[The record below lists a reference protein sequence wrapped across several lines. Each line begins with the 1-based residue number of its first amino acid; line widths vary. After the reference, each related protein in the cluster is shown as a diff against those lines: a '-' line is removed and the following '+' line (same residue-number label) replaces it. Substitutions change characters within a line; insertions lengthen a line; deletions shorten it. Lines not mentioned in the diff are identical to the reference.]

1 VRDGV
6 KINISLSREFKSRR
20 TRLWRLTCLVGP
32 FHIQLISGNHDSCDH
47 FQSIREELHLRNP
60 GRSFV
65 GEKEDFY
72 GIHLFLQPVWSRRST
87 FPIAIVR
94 KNSLITGNSV
104 LLGTVKFDRSADTLK
119 KASAI

>member
-1 VRDGV
+1 
-6 KINISLSREFKSRR
+6 
-20 TRLWRLTCLVGP
+20 
-32 FHIQLISGNHDSCDH
+32 
-47 FQSIREELHLRNP
+47 
-60 GRSFV
+60 V

-72 GIHLFLQPVWSRRST
+72 GIHLFLQPVRSRRST

-94 KNSLITGNSV
+94 KTSLITGNSV